1 MANFSFLE
9 KLKQSKHKEVFVA
22 IALAMV
28 VLVVLVL
35 GNVPKQEPSSE
46 VDAYIASM
54 ETKLQKIVE
63 SIDGCGKATV
73 AISYSST
80 ESKEYAFE
88 NTTSTESGVVVQT
101 STIVLVNGQPLVL
114 KNLTPNILGVV
125 VVAEGANNAI
135 TKMKIV
141 DAVVT
146 LLDVETNKVQVF
158 DHK

>member
-1 MANFSFLE
+1 
-9 KLKQSKHKEVFVA
+9 
-22 IALAMV
+22 
-28 VLVVLVL
+28 
-35 GNVPKQEPSSE
+35 
-46 VDAYIASM
+46 IASM

-73 AISYSST
+73 AISYSAT

>member
-28 VLVVLVL
+28 VLVVLAL
-35 GNVPKQEPSSE
+35 GNVPKQEQSSE

-101 STIVLVNGQPLVL
+101 STIFCNFVS
-114 KNLTPNILGVV
+114 
-125 VVAEGANNAI
+125 
-135 TKMKIV
+135 M
-141 DAVVT
+141 DAM
-146 LLDVETNKVQVF
+146 
-158 DHK
+158 

>member
-1 MANFSFLE
+1 MASFSLVE
-9 KLKQSKHKEVFVA
+9 RLKQSKHKEVFVA
-22 IALAMV
+22 IALAV
-28 VLVVLVL
+28 IVLVVLVV
-35 GNVPKQEPSSE
+35 GSVPKTEQSSE

-54 ETKLQKIVE
+54 EIKLKRVVE
-63 SIDGCGKATV
+63 SIYGCGKATV

-101 STIVLVNGQPLVL
+101 STIVMVNGQPLVL
-114 KNLTPNILGVV
+114 KTLTPNILGVV

-146 LLDVETNKVQVF
+146 LLDIETNKVQVF